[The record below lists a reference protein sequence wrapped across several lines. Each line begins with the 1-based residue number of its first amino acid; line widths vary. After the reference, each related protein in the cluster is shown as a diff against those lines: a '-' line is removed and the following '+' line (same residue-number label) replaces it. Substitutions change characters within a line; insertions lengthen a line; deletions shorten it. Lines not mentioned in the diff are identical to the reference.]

1 MKIVSV
7 KMPETLIEKIDEL
20 AWELGISRSELI
32 RLAITR
38 YLLGFEKQTQAK
50 PQPYKEEVV
59 VIN

>member
-1 MKIVSV
+1 
-7 KMPETLIEKIDEL
+7 MPETLIEKIDEL